1 MKFKPIALV
10 VIGLLLGSTVTQY
23 FVTPSTSTTEILAC
37 VSKTSGKTRLTTSGT
52 CDNNTETETPV
63 TDLWSLQPTT
73 SAPPITA
80 PLKKYVV
87 DARGKTVGELVSNEG
102 LRSFWIL
109 VQGGLFNISVGGY
122 ITGDVFSGDLSI
134 FSDKQCQAPYFAVME
149 GDTYSQQTRAVVRI
163 PKQGPPSDQFIRK
176 AFRPTGS
183 PKASPKFVYFYV
195 TPSTAEYFQSRPN
208 VTDPNFADAWATKA
222 GCVRVELEKLK
233 DQSGEVGVPKQV
245 MNSAPVDIPTY
256 TSPLSIVEK

>member
-23 FVTPSTSTTEILAC
+23 FITPSTSTTEILAC

-52 CDNNTETETPV
+52 CDSNTETETPV

-80 PLKKYVV
+80 PPKKYVV
-87 DARGKTVGELVSNEG
+87 DAQGKTVGELVSNEG
-102 LRSFWIL
+102 LRSFWVL

-122 ITGDVFSGDLSI
+122 TYGDAFGGDPPF
-134 FSDKQCQAPYFAVME
+134 FSDKQCQAPYFAVMK
-149 GDTYSQQTRAVVRI
+149 GDTYSQRSRAVVGV
-163 PKQGPPSDQFIRK
+163 PKEGPPSDQFIRK

-183 PKASPKFVYFYV
+183 PKASPKYVYFYI
-195 TPSTAEYFQSRPN
+195 TPSDARFNQSRSN
-208 VTDPNFADAWATKA
+208 ATDPNFTDAWRTKA
-222 GCVRVELEKLK
+222 GCVRAEIEKLK
-233 DQSGEVGVPKQV
+233 NMSEAGVPKQV

>member
-37 VSKTSGKTRLTTSGT
+37 VSKTTGKTRLTTSGT
-52 CDNNTETETPV
+52 CDSNTETVTAL
-63 TDLWSLQPTT
+63 TDLWSLQPST
-73 SAPPITA
+73 SVPPITA

-87 DARGKTVGELVSNEG
+87 DAQGKTVGELISNEG
-102 LRSFWIL
+102 LRNFWIL
-109 VQGGLFNISVGGY
+109 AQGGLFNISVGSY
-122 ITGDVFSGDLSI
+122 IAGDVFSGDLRI

-149 GDTYSQQTRAVVRI
+149 GDTYSQQTRTVVSI
-163 PKQGPPSDQFIRK
+163 PKQGPPSEQFIRK
-176 AFRPTGS
+176 AFRPTGN
-183 PKASPKFVYFYV
+183 PKASPEFVYFYV

-222 GCVRVELEKLK
+222 GCVRVELEKLIDK
-233 DQSGEVGVPKQV
+233 GGEAGIPKQV

>member
-122 ITGDVFSGDLSI
+122 ITGDVFSGDQSI

-149 GDTYSQQTRAVVRI
+149 GDTYAQQTRAVVRI
-163 PKQGPPSDQFIRK
+163 PKQGPPC
-176 AFRPTGS
+176 
-183 PKASPKFVYFYV
+183 
-195 TPSTAEYFQSRPN
+195 TAEYFQSRPN

-222 GCVRVELEKLK
+222 GCVRVELEKLT
-233 DQSGEVGVPKQV
+233 DQSGEAGIPKQV